1 MSDLLEELRKA
12 SQIAV
17 NQTNQKLGDKI
28 AQFKDPEIAEILNA
42 LKNSAVDASIVANL
56 QQQIAQA
63 TNKNQIILNVIEK
76 GGSLGKVLM
85 DIVTKIV

>member
-17 NQTNQKLGDKI
+17 NQTNQQLGDKI
-28 AQFKDPEIAEILNA
+28 AQFKDPEIAKILNA
-42 LKNSAVDASIVANL
+42 LKNSAVDPSIVANL

>member
-12 SQIAV
+12 SQNAV
-17 NQTNQKLGDKI
+17 VQTNQQLSDKI
-28 AQFKDPEIAEILNA
+28 AQFKDPEIDKILTA
-42 LKNSAVDASIVANL
+42 LKNSAADPATVADL

-63 TNKNQIILNVIEK
+63 TNKNQIILNVLEK
-76 GGSLGKVLM
+76 GGALGTILM

>member
-17 NQTNQKLGDKI
+17 NQTNQQLGDKI
-28 AQFKDPEIAEILNA
+28 AQLKDPEITTILNA
-42 LKNSAVDASIVANL
+42 LKDSTVDASIVANL

-63 TNKNQIILNVIEK
+63 TNKNQIILNVVEK
-76 GGSLGKVLM
+76 GGTLGKVLL
-85 DIVTKIV
+85 DIVTKIL